1 MSDSSLAKVLAWI
14 DTISGHE
21 ARIEL
26 KEDSLLKTKSLKFVQ
41 ELRQELEELSV
52 ECDKC
57 LIAKEEEREF
67 VEPNLYNYL
76 RKVYR
81 LESIANINFED
92 YDDWDWFQLVKDD
105 DFAKIDI
112 LIWLGRDVNST
123 DKFDA
128 SALQWASMNG
138 NIEVV
143 RVLLDN
149 EASIDYSGGSA
160 CTSLYLASSANHIDS
175 VRLLI
180 DRGANVDAVDKNGDS
195 ALHIAS
201 EHGHLEIARL
211 LLNGGVNVN
220 LVNKYNHTPL
230 YNATNNADV
239 EMVKLLIENRA
250 DLNMVAQLFIRL
262 VITSRIR

>member
-1 MSDSSLAKVLAWI
+1 MTDSSLAKVLTWI

-41 ELRQELEELSV
+41 KLRQELEEVAIVCEESLTNTT
-52 ECDKC
+52 
-57 LIAKEEEREF
+57 KE
-67 VEPNLYNYL
+67 PDLYNYL

-92 YDDWDWFQLVKDD
+92 YDDWDWFQLVKDG
-105 DFAKIDI
+105 DFAKVDI
-112 LIWLGRDVNST
+112 LIWLGRDVNSA
-123 DKFDA
+123 DKFDT

-149 EASIDYSGGSA
+149 EATIDYSGGST
-160 CTSLYLASSANHIDS
+160 CTSLYLASSANHIES